1 MLQLYT
7 FFIFILLGIIISFI
21 FDFFRILR
29 KAFNTNDMITY
40 LEDFIFCTISGFL
53 VIYSIFYYNNGELR
67 LYLFIG
73 IGIGI
78 FLYILLLTK
87 LINSILLKLF
97 IPVNIFINKLK
108 NILKKVKKTIQKNN
122 YNV

>member
-1 MLQLYT
+1 MLQLYI
-7 FFIFILLGIIISFI
+7 FFIFIVLGIIIAFI

-29 KAFNTNDMITY
+29 KAFNTNNVITY
-40 LEDFIFCTISGFL
+40 LEDFIFCLLSGFL
-53 VIYSIFYYNNGELR
+53 LIYCIFYYNNGELR

-73 IGIGI
+73 VGIGI

-87 LINSILLKLF
+87 LINSILLKIF
-97 IPVNIFINKLK
+97 NPINKFINKLK
-108 NILKKVKKTIQKNN
+108 NILKKVKKTIQKDN